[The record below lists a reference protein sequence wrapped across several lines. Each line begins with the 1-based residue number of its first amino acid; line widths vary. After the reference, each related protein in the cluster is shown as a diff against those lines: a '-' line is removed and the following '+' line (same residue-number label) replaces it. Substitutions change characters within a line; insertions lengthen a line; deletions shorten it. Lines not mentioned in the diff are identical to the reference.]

1 MQVNIGK
8 HSEQLKKHWS
18 EIRKL
23 WGITNDKNKGN
34 ISKNAKDISFLARK
48 RNELEST
55 LKKLRDQVDKDR
67 VAAEG
72 VGENFFGLSADID
85 TLSQSLED
93 YFSAVQNIKTSLKQQ
108 DKKIQSNI
116 EAVSSMD
123 AYRRQIN
130 QKIVKLEKK
139 IENLSVKPQTLDQ
152 RSDSNTL
159 SPPQ

>member
-1 MQVNIGK
+1 
-8 HSEQLKKHWS
+8 
-18 EIRKL
+18 
-23 WGITNDKNKGN
+23 
-34 ISKNAKDISFLARK
+34 
-48 RNELEST
+48 
-55 LKKLRDQVDKDR
+55 
-67 VAAEG
+67 